1 MNVISLQ
8 NIEKSYGTRLLFKE
22 VNITFTTEKRL
33 GLVGINGTGKS
44 TFLKIL
50 AGRMEADKG
59 TIERNG
65 KASIHYLA
73 QTPDFDTESTLLEAV
88 LDGDH
93 PRLQIV
99 KAFERISREYRQMQ
113 ESGSDDAKL
122 SRNYMN
128 ALEQMDQQDGWQVEQ
143 EARIILSK
151 LGFPDVGQKVA
162 MLSGGQKRRLAL
174 GQALLYPCD
183 LLLLD
188 EPTNHLDE
196 DSIDWLESYLSVR
209 QGGLLISTHDRYFL
223 DSVCNGILELS
234 NRHMYQYDGNYEEFI
249 ALKADREAREAA
261 TEEKRRQFLKREIEW
276 VRRGALARTTKQK
289 ARLDRYEKLK
299 NMEKTRRPDQMDPIA
314 LKTRLGKTIFD
325 IEHLEFYFDERPMI
339 KDFTYHVVRHDRIGI
354 VGPNG
359 VGKSTFMNIL
369 DGTYEA
375 TRGTIG
381 KGETV
386 RIAHFKQELPEFDE
400 DMRVLDYIR
409 EDHSYMVLGDGS
421 TLSAGQILERFLFTP
436 ELHGVPIRKL
446 SGGERR
452 RLYLLK
458 LLMSAPNVLL
468 LDEPTNDLDI
478 PTLEVLEDFL
488 DSFSGVIITVCHD
501 RYFLDRVVDKLFVFT
516 GDGHI
521 EIVHGSYSDYKDA
534 LDESSGSKRPFYM
547 PNDNI
552 PANSKAV
559 RAVEGGEADSDD
571 SVDNQSNRVDTLGND
586 NVVASDE
593 TDTFKEIPKKGL
605 NKAEEAEYAKI
616 MDELPKLEHLVKG
629 LDVMISQVATD
640 YEKMQSL
647 MEERE
652 ETQTQIDALTERWME
667 LEERL

>member
-8 NIEKSYGTRLLFKE
+8 NIEKSYGTRLLFTD
-22 VNITFTTEKRL
+22 VSITFTNQKRL

-50 AGRMEADKG
+50 TGQMEADKG
-59 TIERNG
+59 SIERNG

-73 QTPDFDTESTLLEAV
+73 QSPNFDEGDTLLEAI

-93 PRLQIV
+93 PRLQLV
-99 KAFERISREYRQMQ
+99 KRFDKASRDYHYIQ
-113 ESGSDDAKL
+113 EQGVSDD
-122 SRNYMN
+122 RIERRYMQC
-128 ALEQMDQQDGWQVEQ
+128 LEEMDRQDGWQVEQ

-151 LGFPDVGQKVA
+151 LGFHDVNMSVSL
-162 MLSGGQKRRLAL
+162 LSGGQKRRLAL

-196 DSIDWLESYLSVR
+196 DSIEWLETYLSNR

-234 NRHMYQYDGNYEEFI
+234 NRHMYEYEGNYEKFI
-249 ALKADREAREAA
+249 ELKADREARQAA

-289 ARLDRYEKLK
+289 ARLQRYETLK
-299 NMEKTRRPDQMDPIA
+299 NMEKMRRPDQMDPIA

-325 IEHLEFYFDERPMI
+325 IEHLSFDFDGRPMI
-339 KDFTYHVVRHDRIGI
+339 DDFTYHVVRHDRIGI

-369 DGTYEA
+369 DGTYEPS
-375 TRGTIG
+375 TGTIG

-400 DMRVLDYIR
+400 EMRVLDYIK
-409 EDHSYMVLGDGS
+409 EDHSYMALGDGT

-516 GDGHI
+516 GNGHI
-521 EIVHGSYSDYKDA
+521 DIVHGSYSDYKEEHG
-534 LDESSGSKRPFYM
+534 ESTNSPFY
-547 PNDNI
+547 I
-552 PANSKAV
+552 PEHQPSTVTNKSSV
-559 RAVEGGEADSDD
+559 STVGPVEVSDAD
-571 SVDNQSNRVDTLGND
+571 
-586 NVVASDE
+586 
-593 TDTFKEIPKKGL
+593 TDTDTNANTNTNTAVKGSADKSTPVDLPTKKGL
-605 NKAEEAEYAKI
+605 NKAEEAEYASI
-616 MDELPKLEHLVKG
+616 MEELPKLEHLIKG
-629 LDVMISQVATD
+629 LDVMISQAATD
-640 YEKMQSL
+640 YEKMQIL
-647 MEERE
+647 MAERE
-652 ETQTQIDALTERWME
+652 GAQSQIDTLTERWME

>member
-8 NIEKSYGTRLLFKE
+8 NIEKSYGTRLLFKD

-50 AGRMEADKG
+50 AGQMEADKG

-73 QTPDFDTESTLLEAV
+73 QTPDFDAESTLLEAV

-93 PRLQIV
+93 PRLQMV
-99 KAFERISREYRQMQ
+99 KDFERISREYRQMQ
-113 ESGSDDAKL
+113 ESGGDDAKI
-122 SRNYMN
+122 SKNYMN
-128 ALEQMDQQDGWQVEQ
+128 ALERMDQQDGWQVEQ

-151 LGFPDVGQKVA
+151 LGFPDVEQKVA
-162 MLSGGQKRRLAL
+162 LLSGGQKRRLAL

-196 DSIDWLESYLSVR
+196 DSIDWLESYLSAR

-234 NRHMYQYDGNYEEFI
+234 NRRMYQYDGNYEEFI
-249 ALKADREAREAA
+249 ALKAEREAREAA

-299 NMEKTRRPDQMDPIA
+299 NMEKTRRPDQMDPIS

-325 IEHLEFYFDERPMI
+325 IEHLAFYFDERPMI

-369 DGTYEA
+369 DGIYEP
-375 TRGTIG
+375 TNGTIG

-488 DSFSGVIITVCHD
+488 DSFSGIIITVCHD
-501 RYFLDRVVDKLFVFT
+501 RYFLDRVVDKLFVFS
-516 GDGHI
+516 GDGQI

-534 LDESSGSKRPFYM
+534 LDESSIGKRPFYIA
-547 PNDNI
+547 NTNADSRANTNG
-552 PANSKAV
+552 NSKEIK
-559 RAVEGGEADSDD
+559 VEEFDSTQHQSDMESVSDD
-571 SVDNQSNRVDTLGND
+571 ITKVDNDGI
-586 NVVASDE
+586 
-593 TDTFKEIPKKGL
+593 DTFKGIPKKGL
-605 NKAEEAEYAKI
+605 NKAEAAEYAKI

-647 MEERE
+647 MSERE
-652 ETQTQIDALTERWME
+652 ETQSQIDALTERWME

>member
-8 NIEKSYGTRLLFKE
+8 NIEKSYGTRLLFTD
-22 VNITFTTEKRL
+22 VSITFTNQKRL

-50 AGRMEADKG
+50 TGQMEADKG
-59 TIERNG
+59 SIERNG

-73 QTPDFDTESTLLEAV
+73 QSPNFDEGDTLLEAI

-93 PRLQIV
+93 PRLQLV
-99 KAFERISREYRQMQ
+99 KRFDKASRDYHYIQ
-113 ESGSDDAKL
+113 EQGVSDD
-122 SRNYMN
+122 RIERRYMQC
-128 ALEQMDQQDGWQVEQ
+128 LEEMDRQDGWQVEQ

-151 LGFPDVGQKVA
+151 LGFHDVNMSVSL
-162 MLSGGQKRRLAL
+162 LSGGQKRRLAL

-196 DSIDWLESYLSVR
+196 DSIEWLETYLSNR

-234 NRHMYQYDGNYEEFI
+234 NRHMYEYEGNYEKFI
-249 ALKADREAREAA
+249 ELKADREARQAA

-289 ARLDRYEKLK
+289 ARLQRYETLK

-325 IEHLEFYFDERPMI
+325 IEHLSFDFDGRPI
-339 KDFTYHVVRHDRIGI
+339 IDNFIYHVVRHDRIGI

-369 DGTYEA
+369 DGTYEP
-375 TRGTIG
+375 TTGTIG

-400 DMRVLDYIR
+400 DMRVLDYIK
-409 EDHSYMVLGDGS
+409 EDHSYMALGDGT

-516 GDGHI
+516 GNGHI
-521 EIVHGSYSDYKDA
+521 DIVHGSYSDYKEEHG
-534 LDESSGSKRPFYM
+534 ESTNSPFY
-547 PNDNI
+547 I
-552 PANSKAV
+552 PEHQPSTVTNKSSASTV
-559 RAVEGGEADSDD
+559 GPVEVSDADTNTNTNTEVKGAADKSTP
-571 SVDNQSNRVDTLGND
+571 VDLPT
-586 NVVASDE
+586 
-593 TDTFKEIPKKGL
+593 KKGL
-605 NKAEEAEYAKI
+605 NKAEEAEYASI
-616 MDELPKLEHLVKG
+616 MEELPKLEHLIKG
-629 LDVMISQVATD
+629 LDVMISQAATD
-640 YEKMQSL
+640 YEKMQTL
-647 MEERE
+647 MAERE
-652 ETQTQIDALTERWME
+652 GAQSQIDTLTERWME